1 MLKKIKII
9 LPLIVFLACFGLT
22 LASAPLVHSA
32 GILPEAGGEPTTD
45 CPDPTYCGNYEL
57 NDFMLLAV
65 NIARWILGI
74 VGSLSL
80 VMFIYGGFMFLISG
94 GSADS
99 VQKAKKIILAAVIGL
114 IIVFCSWLIIR
125 FVLKTLNPNI
135 NWTGQEL
142 IVNKLK

>member
-1 MLKKIKII
+1 
-9 LPLIVFLACFGLT
+9 
-22 LASAPLVHSA
+22 
-32 GILPEAGGEPTTD
+32 
-45 CPDPTYCGNYEL
+45 
-57 NDFMLLAV
+57 MLLAV

-94 GSADS
+94 GSSES